1 MKTTRF
7 ILVKTVMLLCLTLQ
21 VFAQKPQ
28 IQVSF
33 DIVENT
39 SIHIAFEDTIE
50 DLERQALDA
59 LVKGL
64 NDYIGFLNFTTEK
77 VPYKLKFTLNNKI
90 DAGNS
95 DAFINEYWLFF
106 ELTDPLSSIPLSH
119 QCKFLGINDIEGVL
133 SNPEALLNKLNQVWT
148 DYLKMS
154 YNVELV
160 SILFDEVALNL
171 PKNFPVIDNLG
182 DKEAILPFKKEMLKM
197 DPNNSKFKVV
207 IEGTIT
213 GGNIKKSTNE
223 DAHFSRFIVENM
235 QVHDSLIGCILI
247 ELKGLPEMTPSGG
260 VVYITNYRWEPYAVA
275 ADEDASEFDNNN

>member
-7 ILVKTVMLLCLTLQ
+7 TLVKTVMLLCLTLQ

-28 IQVSF
+28 IQVNF

-50 DLERQALDA
+50 DLERQALEV

-64 NDYIGFLNFTTEK
+64 NDYIGFVNFTTEN
-77 VPYKLKFTLNNKI
+77 VPIKLKFALNNKI
-90 DAGNS
+90 DPGTTETFFS
-95 DAFINEYWLFF
+95 EYWLFF
-106 ELTDPLSSIPLSH
+106 ELSDPLSTTPLTH
-119 QCKFLGINDIEGVL
+119 QCKFLGINDIESVL
-133 SNPEALLNKLNQVWT
+133 SSPEALLNKLRQVWT

-197 DPNNSKFKVV
+197 DPDKSKFKVV
-207 IEGTIT
+207 IEGTIND
-213 GGNIKKSTNE
+213 GNTKKSTNE

-247 ELKGLPEMTPSGG
+247 ELKDLPEMTPFGG
-260 VVYITNYRWEPYAVA
+260 VVYITNYRWEPYTEA
-275 ADEDASEFDNNN
+275 AEEDASEFDINN